1 MKQFVKSINDDHRT
15 MPGPTIV
22 ACAGDHMVVDVFNE
36 MHSRTTSVNFHGIII
51 SISTNYIRDNEDNNS
66 QVAKPVITEIL
77 HFRSTFS

>member
-1 MKQFVKSINDDHRT
+1 

-51 SISTNYIRDNEDNNS
+51 SISTNYIRDYDNNS
-66 QVAKPVITEIL
+66 QVAKLVITEIL